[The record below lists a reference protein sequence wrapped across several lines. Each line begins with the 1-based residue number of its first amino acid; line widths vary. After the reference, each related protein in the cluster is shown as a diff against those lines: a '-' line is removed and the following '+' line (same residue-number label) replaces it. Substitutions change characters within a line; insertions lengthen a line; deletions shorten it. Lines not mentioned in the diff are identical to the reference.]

1 MLCLQPVEIVR
12 FLDEVFLMKEKP
24 PMAIQLSYGVWQE
37 LCIPDDVH
45 HLVVRWSVKIAYFSE
60 RDDFHERLHQ
70 VTIHI
75 LSLHVLL
82 ELQDLVRNEH
92 EVR

>member
-1 MLCLQPVEIVR
+1 MLCLLPVEIVR
-12 FLDEVFLMKEKP
+12 FLDEAFLLKDRP
-24 PMAIQLSYGVWQE
+24 PMDIQLSYGVWQV
-37 LCIPDDVH
+37 LCIPDDVL
-45 HLVVRWSVKIAYFSE
+45 HLVDIWSVKIAYFSE